1 MDKKYLKILAIV
13 YTLNCIYIWI
23 MIILG
28 TIQLFGNGLLAN
40 LIAIPVLILNVYV
53 HVTTY
58 IAIEEENKKQS

>member
-53 HVTTY
+53 HVKTY
-58 IAIEEENKKQS
+58 IAIEEENKKQP